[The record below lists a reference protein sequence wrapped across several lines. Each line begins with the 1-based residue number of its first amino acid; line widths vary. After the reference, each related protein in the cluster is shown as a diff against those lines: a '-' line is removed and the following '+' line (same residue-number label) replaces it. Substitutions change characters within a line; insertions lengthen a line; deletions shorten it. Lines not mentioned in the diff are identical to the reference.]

1 VGFVRVS
8 QRGIAVE
15 ILDCCEFFEMI
26 ESEPGVIERFPEFY
40 VEDVTCAGGCADFD
54 SWAFVNL
61 ENELLE
67 RAGDSEWWR
76 FVNENGSDMSEKET
90 E

>member
-1 VGFVRVS
+1 MGFVRVS

-40 VEDVTCAGGCADFD
+40 VEDVTCGCGCGDFEE
-54 SWAFVNL
+54 WAFVNL
-61 ENELLE
+61 EYELLE